1 MASFIKIL
9 HFRHYSLNTLFRG
22 FLCKY
27 MTESNID
34 RHMAH
39 QIAFTTKSKE
49 TDAPE
54 NYTATVIT
62 KNK

>member
-1 MASFIKIL
+1 
-9 HFRHYSLNTLFRG
+9 
-22 FLCKY
+22 

-49 TDAPE
+49 IDAPE

-62 KNK
+62 KNKWIHIILDFDFFIVGMEDSS

>member
-1 MASFIKIL
+1 MVSFIKIL
-9 HFRHYSLNTLFRG
+9 HFRHYSLSTLFQG

-34 RHMAH
+34 IHMAH
-39 QIAFTTKSKE
+39 QIAFTIKFKE
-49 TDAPE
+49 IDAPE